1 MGIGEKAGFA
11 SAGEALSLAP
21 MRLLIIEDDREAVAY
36 LVKAFREAGHVPDH
50 ATDGLDG
57 YALAREG
64 DYDALIVDRM
74 LPKLDG
80 LSLIRSLREQ
90 GVTTPI
96 LILSALGQV
105 DDRVKGLRA
114 GGDDYLPK
122 PYAFSELLARAE
134 VLARRRASPGGTTE
148 ATAYRVG
155 DLELD
160 RLSHRVARAGQDIAL
175 QPREFRLLEYLMR
188 HAGQVVTRTMLLE
201 NVWDYHFDPQTN
213 VIDVHVSRLRAK
225 IDKDFEHPILH
236 TVRGIG
242 YVLRMDETRGHGG
255 GA

>member
-1 MGIGEKAGFA
+1 
-11 SAGEALSLAP
+11 
-21 MRLLIIEDDREAVAY
+21 MRLLIIEDDAQAIAY
-36 LVKAFREAGHVPDH
+36 LAKAFREAGHVADQ

-64 DYDALIVDRM
+64 PYDVLIVDRM

-90 GVTTPI
+90 GVATPV

-134 VLARRRASPGGTTE
+134 VLARRGAPVRGAAE

-155 DLELD
+155 TLELD
-160 RLSHRVARAGQDIAL
+160 RLSHRVTREGQEIVL

-201 NVWDYHFDPQTN
+201 HVWDYHFDPQTN

-225 IDKDFEHPILH
+225 IDKGFQNPMIH
-236 TVRGIG
+236 TVRGAG
-242 YVLRMDETRGHGG
+242 YMLRADER
-255 GA
+255 

>member
-1 MGIGEKAGFA
+1 M
-11 SAGEALSLAP
+11 SD
-21 MRLLIIEDDREAVAY
+21 MRLLIIEDDREASSY
-36 LVKAFREAGHVPDH
+36 LSKAFREAGHVADT
-50 ATDGLDG
+50 ADDGLDG

-64 DYDALIVDRM
+64 AYDVLVVDRM

-90 GVTTPI
+90 GVETPV

-105 DDRVKGLRA
+105 DDRVKGLKA

-122 PYAFSELLARAE
+122 PYACSELMARIE
-134 VLARRRASPGGTTE
+134 VLARRRGGAAASE
-148 ATAYRVG
+148 ATSYRVG

-160 RLSHRVARAGQDIAL
+160 RLSHRVTRAGQEITL

-201 NVWDYHFDPQTN
+201 HVWDYHFDPQTN

-225 IDKDFEHPILH
+225 VDKGFERPMIH
-236 TVRGIG
+236 TVRGAG
-242 YVLRMDETRGHGG
+242 YMVRAGG
-255 GA
+255 EA

>member
-1 MGIGEKAGFA
+1 MD
-11 SAGEALSLAP
+11 
-21 MRLLIIEDDREAVAY
+21 MRILVVEDDSEAAAY
-36 LVKAFREAGHVPDH
+36 MVKAFRETGHVADH
-50 ATDGLDG
+50 AADGLEG

-64 DYDALIVDRM
+64 DYDVLVVDRM

-90 GVTTPI
+90 KVETPA

-114 GGDDYLPK
+114 GGDDYLSK
-122 PYAFSELLARAE
+122 PYAFSELLARVE
-134 VLARRRASPGGTTE
+134 VLSRRRGVAAGEVTS
-148 ATAYRVG
+148 YRIG
-155 DLELD
+155 ELELD
-160 RLSHRVARAGQDIAL
+160 RLSHRVTRAGKEIVL
-175 QPREFRLLEYLMR
+175 QPREFRLLEYLMK

-225 IDKDFEHPILH
+225 IDKGYESQMIQ
-236 TVRGIG
+236 TIRGAGYMVR
-242 YVLRMDETRGHGG
+242 DS
-255 GA
+255 AN

>member
-1 MGIGEKAGFA
+1 
-11 SAGEALSLAP
+11 
-21 MRLLIIEDDREAVAY
+21 MRLLIIEDDRDAVAY
-36 LVKAFREAGHVPDH
+36 LVKAFREAGHVADQ

-57 YALAREG
+57 YAMAREG
-64 DYDALIVDRM
+64 GYDLLIVDRM

-90 GVTTPI
+90 EVGTPV

-134 VLARRRASPGGTTE
+134 VLARRRPAGSGNSEVTT
-148 ATAYRVG
+148 YRVG

-160 RLSHRVARAGQDIAL
+160 RLSHRVTRAGREIVL

-225 IDKDFEHPILH
+225 IDRGFEHALIQ
-236 TVRGIG
+236 TVRGAG
-242 YVLRMDETRGHGG
+242 YVVRPEEPRDS
-255 GA
+255 

>member
-1 MGIGEKAGFA
+1 
-11 SAGEALSLAP
+11 
-21 MRLLIIEDDREAVAY
+21 MRLLIIEDDREAAAY
-36 LVKAFREAGHVPDH
+36 LSKAFREAGHVADL
-50 ATDGLDG
+50 AADGLDG

-64 DYDALIVDRM
+64 AYDVLVVDRM

-90 GVTTPI
+90 GVETPV

-122 PYAFSELLARAE
+122 PYAFSELLARIE
-134 VLARRRASPGGTTE
+134 VLSRRRGGTAAEPT
-148 ATAYRVG
+148 TYRVG

-160 RLSHRVARAGQDIAL
+160 RLSHRVTRGGQEIVL

-201 NVWDYHFDPQTN
+201 HVWDYHFDPQTN

-225 IDKDFEHPILH
+225 VDKGFERPMIH
-236 TVRGIG
+236 TVRGAG
-242 YVLRMDETRGHGG
+242 YMVRAGG
-255 GA
+255 EA